1 MLNGCYAWSDSGQLV
16 KEDYPDYF
24 REDGL
29 FDIDARIVD
38 RKTYTY
44 DAPRTGTVAA
54 GYPVHDMSIRL
65 GIDHT
70 LTVREVEAVMDVQP
84 YGVCSDVLDNFQN
97 LVGLQI
103 GAGWNKRARQVI
115 GGVLGCTHIGE
126 LLGPIATV
134 AFQAMSGEYPQR
146 LIAEHAGEEAI
157 TDPDDMMPFML
168 NGCYAW
174 SDSGQLVK
182 EDYPDY
188 FREPR
193 AVRIVEAE

>member
-1 MLNGCYAWSDSGQLV
+1 MPLSPPKARQHLHARDIDLRG
-16 KEDYPDYF
+16 YF

-38 RKTYTY
+38 RKTYSY
-44 DAPRTGTVAA
+44 DAPRTGMVAA

-65 GIDHT
+65 SIDHT
-70 LTVREVEAVMDVQP
+70 LTVREVEAVMDVRP
-84 YGVCSDVLDNFQN
+84 YGICSDVLDNFQG

-115 GGVLGCTHIGE
+115 GGVLGCMHIGE

-134 AFQAMSGEYPQR
+134 AFQAMSGEYPQQ
-146 LIAEHAGEEAI
+146 LIAEHVGEEAI
-157 TDPDDMMPFML
+157 TDPEEMLPFML

-174 SDSGQLVK
+174 SDSGQIVK
-182 EDYPDY
+182 EDYPDH
-188 FREPR
+188 FREPQP
-193 AVRIVEAE
+193 VRIVEAE